1 MNDKIKILIVEDD
14 INLGF
19 MLMEYLENE
28 GFDVKLYRDG
38 ETGYK
43 ACISGKFDFFI
54 LDLMLP
60 KMDGFTIVKEVRKK
74 EIQTPI
80 IMLTARSLST
90 DKIKGFN
97 LGIDDYV
104 TKPFN
109 EEELACRI
117 NAILQR
123 QNKNENSLKIIQI
136 GSYTFNQSNQN
147 LSGYGSTK
155 RLTKKEAEILKML
168 GVSKNKIVKR
178 SEILIEIW
186 GDNDYFSGRSLDVFV
201 SKLRKYLQ
209 KDKTISIESIPSVG
223 LILNTK
229 PIEQK
234 Q

>member
-1 MNDKIKILIVEDD
+1 MNNKIKILIVEDD

-43 ACISGKFDFFI
+43 ACISGEFDFFI

-60 KMDGFTIVKEVRKK
+60 KMDGFSIVKKVRKK

-80 IMLTARSLST
+80 IMLTARSLSN

-109 EEELACRI
+109 EEELVCRI

-123 QNKNENSLKIIQI
+123 QNNKNEHSLTIIQI
-136 GSYTFNQSNQN
+136 GSYTSNQSNQN
-147 LSGYGSTK
+147 LCGYGITK
-155 RLTKKEAEILKML
+155 RLTKKETEILKML
-168 GVSKNKIVKR
+168 SISKNKIVKR
-178 SEILIEIW
+178 SEILTEIW
-186 GDNDYFSGRSLDVFV
+186 GDDDYFSGRSLDVFV

-209 KDKTISIESIPSVG
+209 KDKNISIESIPSVG
-223 LILNTK
+223 LILNIK
-229 PIEQK
+229 SN
-234 Q
+234 